1 MFNNKPKEIELI
13 NEGLIPSILSH
24 QEMLKMG
31 ATGALSRAF
40 ERYILLDKIEGLD
53 PEPST
58 WGDGYEFK
66 KGEEI
71 KSSIEVIYDKDR
83 DIYFLQNGNHRI
95 KQARVNGDKYIRAF
109 IQPDNGKIGNDAKL
123 SISESL
129 NETRLN
135 EGYEEIKDINELAND
150 IIYSLSYK
158 LNATKTPSKSNPGT
172 YLYEFNK
179 AITTIEESINFQ
191 KTVKYQNFTSNNF
204 KNFCDKFKNIS
215 ITFEKGS
222 KDNEGRYNL
231 NTKSIIL
238 FITDE
243 KELEINQDL
252 NIDNKVTTTKD
263 IYFKIHGKFIS
274 ILEHELQHVYDDYI
288 SKGQAFNVK
297 QTKHEYDYTQFDDA
311 KEYLNLPYEVNAR
324 FTQAINK
331 INFLELVD
339 FTDDNKQIERPYEFK
354 KVLRD
359 FLYQFPHKHL
369 LNQNVKNTVIKRLYN
384 IYNKAIEKAKT
395 DDKIELIKENNLDY
409 TTTDDKNNV
418 LIYVDGNKILNK
430 LKTDSPEFDITNKD
444 NQIGNRVEKAKE
456 FISNYKTDK
465 RPIHPTTGE
474 RIDYLGKHSF
484 EPSVASF
491 DMNGKLGF
499 TDGRHRILAAI
510 ESGINKVGVLVP
522 KNQVDMFKDLINES
536 NSQLEDTFIKIN
548 SPNIKS
554 HIDSLINKYSEK
566 SEVMN
571 YIKHADE
578 ESNKP
583 EYSISYT
590 YCKKLI
596 SLATNL
602 KDKHG
607 LDKDKFELYG
617 GFPLINYL
625 SKELNNKREII
636 SRSKKIKTMAGFN
649 HQYNK
654 EHERVGLIKNGKKY
668 VDRNLREC
676 IELIKESEVKVN
688 KEASCIVLLNEDK
701 KILLLK
707 RSDKTPWEPGKWS
720 LVGGKIDLGEN
731 AKEAAIRECGEETG
745 LGIKGNK
752 LIYCFTMKEDDYEV
766 NFFIGVSEGSDVRL
780 NGEHTEYKWVN
791 PNEIPELETVP
802 NLLGEIK
809 KCFETLNENKEETVI
824 NEEFNKTEY
833 LKWKR
838 NNVTYR
844 GIKELG
850 QDNNVYGSFGK
861 GLYTVPASNKVMAKT
876 FGKLYFVVNGIPK
889 NPKVVNSLND
899 AEMFRYNLI
908 NEYCK
913 QHNNIKS
920 DGFFDDNT
928 SMEAEMLK
936 LGYDGF
942 VIKGREMVNYKPE
955 NDKVK
960 YFSNENQLIQY
971 YENFIENN
979 NSVIN

>member
-109 IQPDNGKIGNDAKL
+109 IQPDNGKIGSDAKL
-123 SISESL
+123 NVSL
-129 NETRLN
+129 NE
-135 EGYEEIKDINELAND
+135 
-150 IIYSLSYK
+150 
-158 LNATKTPSKSNPGT
+158 
-172 YLYEFNK
+172 
-179 AITTIEESINFQ
+179 
-191 KTVKYQNFTSNNF
+191 
-204 KNFCDKFKNIS
+204 
-215 ITFEKGS
+215 
-222 KDNEGRYNL
+222 
-231 NTKSIIL
+231 
-238 FITDE
+238 
-243 KELEINQDL
+243 
-252 NIDNKVTTTKD
+252 
-263 IYFKIHGKFIS
+263 
-274 ILEHELQHVYDDYI
+274 
-288 SKGQAFNVK
+288 
-297 QTKHEYDYTQFDDA
+297 
-311 KEYLNLPYEVNAR
+311 
-324 FTQAINK
+324 
-331 INFLELVD
+331 
-339 FTDDNKQIERPYEFK
+339 
-354 KVLRD
+354 
-359 FLYQFPHKHL
+359 
-369 LNQNVKNTVIKRLYN
+369 
-384 IYNKAIEKAKT
+384 
-395 DDKIELIKENNLDY
+395 NLDY

-522 KNQVDMFKDLINES
+522 KNQVDMFSDLLTES

-554 HIDSLINKYSEK
+554 HIDSLINKYGDK
-566 SEVMN
+566 AEVMN

-625 SKELNNKREII
+625 SKELNNKRDII
-636 SRSKKIKTMAGFN
+636 SRSKKTKTMAGFN

-688 KEASCIVLLNEDK
+688 KEASCIVLLNEEK

-707 RSDKTPWEPGKWS
+707 RSDKTPWQPGKWS

-731 AKEAAIRECGEETG
+731 AKEAGIRECGEETG

-766 NFFIGVSEGSDVRL
+766 NFFIGVSEGSDVRI
-780 NGEHTEYKWVN
+780 NGEHTEYKWVT

-809 KCFETLNENKEETVI
+809 KCFESLSENKETVVNENTTI
-824 NEEFNKTEY
+824 NEEMSNP
-833 LKWKR
+833 
-838 NNVTYR
+838 N
-844 GIKELG
+844 
-850 QDNNVYGSFGK
+850 
-861 GLYTVPASNKVMAKT
+861 GLA
-876 FGKLYFVVNGIPK
+876 L
-889 NPKVVNSLND
+889 
-899 AEMFRYNLI
+899 
-908 NEYCK
+908 
-913 QHNNIKS
+913 
-920 DGFFDDNT
+920 
-928 SMEAEMLK
+928 
-936 LGYDGF
+936 
-942 VIKGREMVNYKPE
+942 YKPE
-955 NDKVK
+955 GVNTFILYNPKTIYKGLKDYDSDEVEKSIYGVIELRFNSSYDTYEVERVVANK
-960 YFSNENQLIQY
+960 GYGPIMYLIALQFAGPKGLTPTRIKNQVSDQAKNVWKQFFDGIGSSHTKPLDLINP
-971 YENFIENN
+971 EDNTTN
-979 NSVIN
+979 NSHNEEYLNKKYVLNKTFSQYNKMLNASKTFLKNDRYNEMSNMITDTGDTILTRKMREIYPS